1 MALQQELLPGKHLP
15 TLTHCFIRLLEEK
28 GLLQR
33 LFTQNI
39 DGLERVCGTSPEL
52 LVEAHGSFANAHCVE
67 CRQQHD
73 VLRWR
78 DCIVLGQPA
87 YGIGSVNLSERWVDL
102 VKTDKVVA
110 KVTIPSDKDPSHDI
124 SVEYGVRLATTTRA
138 VANASDEE
146 ELCFEEFVQQS
157 DLPVGQFPAP
167 SELVRS
173 VNEMLSKVSTG
184 GPSVKF
190 GRNGDFTAQLQMV
203 RTLRPAPSP
212 GFAEPTSSI
221 PPRYDSTTDSFV
233 TGPLRL
239 ELRPLVATVFKDGS
253 LTTPW
258 DIFHNVSPADTRG
271 HFLLLPTLSDP
282 DKNLRGQIFEPSDCQ
297 DMVHLTSSIEPPG
310 SLFLGFNSA
319 GAGAS
324 QNHIHCHAWPSPP
337 MSLLHQEEAPVITAA
352 KDEKKEEV
360 ENNNGWDSYAA
371 TKVGVLYDI
380 YDLTDSRV
388 EASYLKYPVF
398 CVQLCAVEA
407 ELDLL
412 GQALKVTLDAVGGA
426 PFNIGFLNRL
436 EEPLLDE
443 GETLDKVKFV
453 DVFVFARSKE
463 RSQAVPSLK
472 MGISEMMG
480 VFHAHSAQELE
491 LLASELA
498 NTVQALKDVSF
509 QDSEAL
515 WTSIKQKLADLDR
528 QVAAETRV
536 PKELSASTSVGQE
549 WSTTQGST
557 KGKNRRMKCHR
568 AHSSLP
574 QNAAAGIRS
583 CACVSIYLGLETP
596 EGQQCFMFGV
606 FRSVINIVFSIIL
619 QVHVLFRLSLHC
631 SECLARTTIMTSSH
645 ACSYS
650 CYSLLVRM
658 ISLSRALIL

>member
-1 MALQQELLPGKHLP
+1 ELLPGKYLP

-39 DGLERVCGTSPEL
+39 DGLERVCGISPEL

-73 VLRWR
+73 VLRWAIPKPPAKPTDTEMEEAGLGAAAVTTTVDTR
-78 DCIVLGQPA
+78 LEEEALHNLMEKVLGQPA

-102 VKTDKVVA
+102 VKTGKVVA
-110 KVTIPSDKDPSHDI
+110 KVTIPSDNDPSQDI

-138 VANASDEE
+138 VASASD

-157 DLPVGQFPAP
+157 DLPVGQLPAP

-173 VNEMLSKVSTG
+173 VNETLSQLSAA

-190 GRNGDFTAQLQMV
+190 ARNGDFTAQLQLV

-282 DKNLRGQIFEPSDCQ
+282 DKNLRGQIFESSDCQ

-310 SLFLGFNSA
+310 ALFLGFNSA

-337 MSLLHQEEAPVITAA
+337 VSLLQEEAAGITAA
-352 KDEKKEEV
+352 KDENQQDV
-360 ENNNGWDSYAA
+360 ERTNGWDSYAA
-371 TKVGVLYDI
+371 TKVGVLRDI
-380 YDLTDSRV
+380 YDLTEKRV
-388 EASYLKYPVF
+388 EVSYLKYPVF

-443 GETLDKVKFV
+443 GEALDKAPVRYV

-463 RSQAVPSLK
+463 RSKAIPSLK

-480 VFHAHSAQELE
+480 VFHAHSAEELE
-491 LLASELA
+491 LLASELSEA
-498 NTVQALKDVSF
+498 SEVGQGGHMVQALEEVSF

-515 WTSIKQKLADLDR
+515 WKSIKQNLADLDR
-528 QVAAETRV
+528 QVRAV
-536 PKELSASTSVGQE
+536 PKERSASTSVGQE
-549 WSTTQGST
+549 WSLQGST
-557 KGKNRRMKCHR
+557 K
-568 AHSSLP
+568 
-574 QNAAAGIRS
+574 
-583 CACVSIYLGLETP
+583 
-596 EGQQCFMFGV
+596 
-606 FRSVINIVFSIIL
+606 
-619 QVHVLFRLSLHC
+619 
-631 SECLARTTIMTSSH
+631 RTIG
-645 ACSYS
+645 A
-650 CYSLLVRM
+650 
-658 ISLSRALIL
+658 